1 MWTVLDSTL
10 FIRAGN
16 VALVANHVVVKDDH
30 TLALRTAPRVLHAIQ
45 QPTVQDLAHGVH
57 VVGIDQIGQ
66 LKDKNLHNTLKMVE
80 VEKQMENRDTGE
92 QEHP

>member
-16 VALVANHVVVKDDH
+16 VALIANHVVVKDDH

-45 QPTVQDLAHGVH
+45 QSTVQDLAHGVH
-57 VVGIDQIGQ
+57 VVGIDQISQ
-66 LKDKNLHNTLKMVE
+66 LKDRNLHNTLKMVE
-80 VEKQMENRDTGE
+80 FENKLKQK
-92 QEHP
+92 HP